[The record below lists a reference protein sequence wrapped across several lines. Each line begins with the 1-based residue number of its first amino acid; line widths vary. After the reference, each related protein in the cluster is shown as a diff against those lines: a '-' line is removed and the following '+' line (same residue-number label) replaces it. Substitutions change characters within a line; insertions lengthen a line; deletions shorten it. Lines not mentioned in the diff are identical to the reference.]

1 MCVKKGKVLAQKQEA
16 PKRRKRLQA
25 VAREDTLDLEG
36 KATSRRGRGDSR
48 GLVVEAEHNGAAG
61 SLEARRALRAH
72 LELGGVVVARKSKVL
87 LALEGRGSGAPG
99 VRVLELVGK
108 RKALRGRRDV
118 AGGGSEERAVS
129 ADHQAASEADASD
142 LRKPCIPA
150 AHLVVQSVVLI
161 NQIHKGLSREE
172 LNGVMK

>member
-1 MCVKKGKVLAQKQEA
+1 M
-16 PKRRKRLQA
+16 RLQA
-25 VAREDTLDLEG
+25 VAREDTLDLER
-36 KATSRRGRGDSR
+36 KATGRRGRGDRR
-48 GLVVEAEHNGAAG
+48 GLVVEAEHDGAAG

-72 LELGGVVVARKSKVL
+72 LELSGVVVARKSKVL
-87 LALEGRGSGAPG
+87 LALEGRGGGAPG

-118 AGGGSEERAVS
+118 AGGGSEESAVS

-150 AHLVVQSVVLI
+150 AHLVVLSVVLI